1 MSNSEA
7 YIAGRNK
14 RADWLAL
21 RERLI
26 RGDEDAWVAAFA
38 DFFKTRLELR
48 YLHPIKLLQQ
58 HGTLQGEGFSIAAI
72 QCSLIEFLESTA
84 KGLRKR
90 CINPSWIFQRPPSEK
105 RSFPMAC
112 KISDL
117 WSLILAAHPCAAGN
131 AEYFS
136 VSLNYRYIAKGQKL
150 RPYEYSNSKELFVA
164 FLRTREPFSETFNED
179 DTARDFYTSVRCG
192 LLHEART
199 KNGWKVW
206 AGSEEGPVAN
216 VPSKTLYRDGFQSA
230 LLQYIQHYGIILQE
244 DAAYKCAFIRKFD
257 ALCE

>member
-84 KGLRKR
+84 KG
-90 CINPSWIFQRPPSEK
+90 
-105 RSFPMAC
+105 
-112 KISDL
+112 
-117 WSLILAAHPCAAGN
+117 
-131 AEYFS
+131 
-136 VSLNYRYIAKGQKL
+136 LNYRYIAKGQKL

>member
-1 MSNSEA
+1 MGGMSNSEA
-7 YIAGRNK
+7 YIAGWKK

-48 YLHPIKLLQQ
+48 YLHPIRLLQQ
-58 HGTLQGEGFSIAAI
+58 HGTFQGEGFSIAAI

-84 KGLRKR
+84 QG
-90 CINPSWIFQRPPSEK
+90 
-105 RSFPMAC
+105 
-112 KISDL
+112 
-117 WSLILAAHPCAAGN
+117 
-131 AEYFS
+131 
-136 VSLNYRYIAKGQKL
+136 LNYRYIEKGQQL
-150 RPYEYSNSKELFVA
+150 GPYEYSKSKELFVA

-206 AGSEEGPVAN
+206 AGSEDGPVAN